1 MYFGLALFLFGMTW
15 FLQTVGVVDKE
26 VFPLVGS
33 LLLTFAGLLKLINLG
48 RGKKH
53 SDHF

>member
-1 MYFGLALFLFGMTW
+1 MYFALALFLFGITW
-15 FLQTVGVVDKE
+15 FLQTIGIVTGQT
-26 VFPLVGS
+26 FSLVGS

-48 RGKKH
+48 KGRKH